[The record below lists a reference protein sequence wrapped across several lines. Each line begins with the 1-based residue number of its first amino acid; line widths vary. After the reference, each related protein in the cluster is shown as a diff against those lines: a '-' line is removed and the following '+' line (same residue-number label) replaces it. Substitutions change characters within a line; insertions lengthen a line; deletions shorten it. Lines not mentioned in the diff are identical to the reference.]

1 MSLLNLEFKPSGKYT
16 KVAKTPDG
24 MVAALY
30 YNDRCPEPWAW
41 TVEGEPL
48 AEYYRRFV
56 RQGVGLTEADAV
68 RSVEACIAARRIVTR
83 AFAENPLSPRFHPVW
98 DSAGGYADDIV
109 CPYCGNSTEG
119 GSTESH
125 EMFPQDFDY
134 CDGDNAEVFCPDC
147 DKKFSVTVHVTYNY
161 TPDPI
166 EEDPKVAG

>member
-16 KVAKTPDG
+16 KNAQTPDG
-24 MVAALY
+24 LVASLF
-30 YNDRCPEPWAW
+30 YNDRCPEPWLW
-41 TVEGEPL
+41 SVMGPP
-48 AEYYRRFV
+48 
-56 RQGVGLTEADAV
+56 LTEHHKSFSRHGAAV
-68 RSVEACIAARRIVTR
+68 NEVEAIKAVWACIEARRVVAR
-83 AFAENPLSPRFHPVW
+83 VFAEAPAVPQYDPRW
-98 DSAGGYADDIV
+98 EREGSYADDIV
-109 CPYCGNSTEG
+109 CPYCGEATEG

-161 TPDPI
+161 TTDPI